1 MTAPLDGLRV
11 IDLSRG
17 FGGALATLHLADYG
31 AEVIRVEP
39 PQGDPLRGQPAFALW
54 GRGKKSVVLDARTES
69 GQRSIRELAGGADV
83 FVETLRPGVAE
94 RLGLGYERLAARNPR
109 LVYASLSGF
118 GERGPYARVKGYEGL
133 VMAKLGAFGHASA
146 LTARPGPSFTAAP
159 FASFSAAHTLLHAIL
174 AALYERESS
183 GLGQRVSSSLAQ
195 GIVAHDPWDFF
206 LRLAA
211 EKFPDA
217 FRPAPNISP
226 GGVPNQSFAF
236 RLLVCL
242 TRDGRW
248 LQFSQTSQHL
258 FREFMQ
264 ALELDWMFDDPEWSS
279 APEFD
284 SEEKRERFWERMLEA
299 ARRKTLQEWNQ
310 LYERYPNVWGEL
322 YRSAREVL
330 EHPQM
335 LHNRQVVEIDD
346 PRLGRTTQIGA
357 LVQMPRSP
365 AAIGEPAPELGRHT
379 DEVLSGLRE
388 SSPAQPPV
396 PAASEPPARPPLEG
410 VSVLELGFFYAAPY
424 GPTILAEYGARVI
437 KVEPLHG
444 DPTRHM
450 VPFPEAGGAK
460 VTQGKESIALD
471 TTRPEGRE
479 IVRKIGRRVDMVMLS
494 MRAGVAERLGVD
506 YASLAKDNPRL
517 IYLHAAGYGSDGPC
531 ARKPAFAPTIGAGAG
546 VGLTQAGAGFP
557 AGPDLDIDQIKQAS
571 LRLGTAAQAPGNA
584 DGCAALAVATS
595 LLLGLLAR
603 ERLGVAQSMMSSMVC
618 TSGYLISADAIAYAG
633 QSPPLEPD
641 PQLYGFSA
649 LYRLYEAREG
659 WVFLAAPE
667 AGEWSALAGA
677 LSDFAALANDPRFAT
692 HEARGANDAALARVL
707 ADVFRRRPAGEWER
721 ELLAADV
728 GCVELAKGP
737 ISRAVLEDPVT
748 REAGLLCEVEHPSF
762 GPHRRIGPHAE
773 FSRTRPNPQ
782 PGCLAGQH
790 TESILRELGYDAAE
804 IDALEADGVIVRSG

>member
-11 IDLSRG
+11 VDLSRG

-31 AEVIRVEP
+31 AEVIRIEP
-39 PQGDPLRGQPAFALW
+39 PEGDPLRGHPAFPLW
-54 GRGKKSVVLDARTES
+54 GRGKKSVVLDARTPR
-69 GQRSIRELAGGADV
+69 GQESIRELARGADV

-94 RLGLGYERLAARNPR
+94 RLDLGYERLEAENPR

-118 GERGPYARVKGYEGL
+118 GERGPYAQVKGYEGL

-159 FASFSAAHTLLHAIL
+159 YASFSAAHALLHAIL

-183 GLGQRVSSSLAQ
+183 GLGQRVASSLVQ

-217 FRPAPNISP
+217 FRTAPNISP
-226 GGVPNQSFAF
+226 RGVPNQSFAF

-284 SEEKRERFWERMLEA
+284 SESKRERFWGRMLVA
-299 ARRKTLQEWNQ
+299 ARRKTLAEWNEIF
-310 LYERYPNVWGEL
+310 ERYPNVWGEL

-330 EHPQM
+330 DHPQM
-335 LHNRQVVEIDD
+335 RHNRQVVEIDD
-346 PRLGRTTQIGA
+346 PRVGRTRQLGA
-357 LVQMPRSP
+357 LVQMPHTP
-365 AAIGEPAPELGRHT
+365 AAIGEPAAELGRHT
-379 DEVLSGLRE
+379 DEVLGELRE
-388 SSPAQPPV
+388 S
-396 PAASEPPARPPLEG
+396 PAAPPPARPAARPSTRPPLEG

-424 GPTILAEYGARVI
+424 GPTILAEYGARVL
-437 KVEPLHG
+437 KVEPLQG
-444 DPTRHM
+444 DPTRHL

-460 VTQGKESIALD
+460 VTQGKESIAVD

-479 IVRKIGRRVDMVMLS
+479 IVQKLGRRVDMVMLS

-506 YASLAKDNPRL
+506 YAALAKDNPRL

-557 AGPDLDIDQIKQAS
+557 AGPELDLERIKQAS

-584 DGCAALAVATS
+584 DGCAALAVGTA

-603 ERLGVAQSMMSSMVC
+603 ERLGVAQPMLSSMVC
-618 TSGYLISADAIAYAG
+618 TSAYLISADAIAYAG
-633 QSPPLEPD
+633 QPPPSEPD
-641 PQLYGFSA
+641 PQLYGMSA

-659 WVFLAAPE
+659 WLFLAAPE
-667 AGEWSALAGA
+667 AGEWPALAAALAGWA
-677 LSDFAALANDPRFAT
+677 PLADDARFAT
-692 HEARGANDAALARVL
+692 PEARRANDAELAQVL
-707 ADVFRRRPAGEWER
+707 GKVFRGRPAADWER

-728 GCVELAKGP
+728 GCVELAEGP
-737 ISRAVLEDPVT
+737 ISRAVLEDAVT

-762 GPHRRIGPHAE
+762 GRHRRIGPHAE
-773 FSRTRPNPQ
+773 FSRTRPNPR

-790 TESILRELGYDAAE
+790 TESILRELGYAAAE
-804 IDALEADGVIVRSG
+804 IDALEADGIIVRSG